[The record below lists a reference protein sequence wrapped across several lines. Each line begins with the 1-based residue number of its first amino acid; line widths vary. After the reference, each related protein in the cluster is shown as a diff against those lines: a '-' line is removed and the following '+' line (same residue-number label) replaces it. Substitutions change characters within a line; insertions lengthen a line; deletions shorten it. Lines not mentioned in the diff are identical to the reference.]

1 MARCKWC
8 GRKYNDL
15 VSGWCGIKCQEEHRE
30 HDPIGYPDI
39 LKSKL
44 RLDKIWDKA
53 LLVIVP
59 IIIIVVIFGVMKEK
73 GMFRDEHPLE
83 KRARLERESLESRIR
98 LMDGKD

>member
-73 GMFRDEHPLE
+73 GMFQGEHALS
-83 KRARLERESLESRIR
+83 KRARLERESLESKIR
-98 LMDGKD
+98 SLKAKD